1 MRAPR
6 EAERDVGAMRRAPR
20 GPGMSRPLDP
30 QRIELWCAWLEDI
43 DAARRWQDYR
53 ALLDAPERERQGR
66 LRVPADRRRDL
77 AARAL
82 VRTVLSRHVPVPP
95 EAWAF
100 GADANGRP
108 RIVAPQPLPPIEFNI
123 AHSGDLVVLAVATGR
138 SLGVDVEDTSRRTDT
153 AALERYF
160 APQEREALATLP
172 AEARR
177 RRFFELWTL
186 KESYLK
192 ARGVGLRL
200 PLRGVAFEFNEPA
213 SVQLSFTGLFVDEA
227 ARWALAQ
234 FTLRGHYTLAV
245 CAERQG
251 PQALRL
257 TIQETVPLAWARPLT
272 PTLACA
278 SGIEA
283 GRDVADALL
292 GG

>member
-1 MRAPR
+1 
-6 EAERDVGAMRRAPR
+6 
-20 GPGMSRPLDP
+20 MSPPLDP
-30 QRIELWCAWLEDI
+30 RRIEVWCAWLDDI
-43 DAARRWQDYR
+43 DAARRWEDYR

-66 LRVPADRRRDL
+66 LRVAADRRRDL

-82 VRTVLSRHVPVPP
+82 VRTVLSRHVPIPP
-95 EAWAF
+95 GAWVF

-138 SLGVDVEDTSRRTDT
+138 ALGVDVEDTGRRTDT
-153 AALERYF
+153 VALERYF
-160 APQEREALATLP
+160 APREREALIALP
-172 AEARR
+172 PAVRR
-177 RRFFELWTL
+177 QRFFELWTL

-200 PLRGVAFEFNEPA
+200 PLRGVAFEFGAPA
-213 SVQLSFTGLFVDEA
+213 AVQLSFTGVFVDDA

-234 FTLRGHYTLAV
+234 LTLRGHYTLAV
-245 CAERQG
+245 CAERHG
-251 PQALRL
+251 REALRL
-257 TIQETVPLAWARPLT
+257 AVQETVPLAWARPLR

-278 SGIEA
+278 SAIVAEHGA
-283 GRDVADALL
+283 ADASL

>member
-1 MRAPR
+1 
-6 EAERDVGAMRRAPR
+6 
-20 GPGMSRPLDP
+20 MSRPLDP

-43 DAARRWQDYR
+43 DAARRWEDYR

-66 LRVPADRRRDL
+66 LRMPADRRRDL

-160 APQEREALATLP
+160 APQEREALSALP

-200 PLRGVAFEFNEPA
+200 PLDAFAFEFPGERGLR
-213 SVQLSFTGLFVDEA
+213 LSFAPPIEDLPR
-227 ARWALAQ
+227 RWRLRQ
-234 FTLRGHYTLAV
+234 FTPRPDYLVSV
-245 CAERQG
+245 CGERNER
-251 PQALRL
+251 PCPITVYEA
-257 TIQETVPLAWARPLT
+257 VPLAWER
-272 PTLACA
+272 LAEVDFSRSSDEGPPPA
-278 SGIEA
+278 HGP
-283 GRDVADALL
+283 
-292 GG
+292 

>member
-1 MRAPR
+1 
-6 EAERDVGAMRRAPR
+6 
-20 GPGMSRPLDP
+20 MSRPLDP

-43 DAARRWQDYR
+43 DAARRWEDYR

-66 LRVPADRRRDL
+66 LRMPADRRRDL